1 MNCSLIWRY
10 SCPAFAHVRSELDKL
25 YHCDNKMIIN
35 ELTDSSILKIVNYFE
50 EHNPFNVTIPLLEDI
65 STGIL
70 YPNTNPHKALDIGN

>member
-1 MNCSLIWRY
+1 
-10 SCPAFAHVRSELDKL
+10 
-25 YHCDNKMIIN
+25 MIIK

-50 EHNPFNVTIPLLEDI
+50 EHNPFNVTIPLLVDI